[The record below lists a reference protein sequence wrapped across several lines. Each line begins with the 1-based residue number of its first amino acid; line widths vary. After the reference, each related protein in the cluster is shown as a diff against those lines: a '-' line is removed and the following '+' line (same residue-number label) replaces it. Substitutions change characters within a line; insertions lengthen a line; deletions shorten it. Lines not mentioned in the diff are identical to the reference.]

1 MLPPDLDP
9 DNYDDWTDESNM
21 ECLRFNF
28 KNNPNVFFNIFSAS
42 GNGKLDFERH
52 WNQKKIV
59 LKELSVRK
67 RMRYNVG
74 IATPKYVLSTYC
86 RSLRPFHT

>member
-9 DNYDDWTDESNM
+9 VNYDDWTDESYM

-28 KNNPNVFFNIFSAS
+28 ENNPNLFFNIFSPS

-59 LKELSVRK
+59 LQELSVRK
-67 RMRYNVG
+67 S
-74 IATPKYVLSTYC
+74 LTYLIC
-86 RSLRPFHT
+86 IMHTQLV